1 MNRELYLKGI
11 ADSLALLSRMVSVR
25 GAINLYDINIVSECF
40 YSGLINLIE
49 GWNLKNANSIEKNAR
64 GIDLYDYDN
73 RISIQ
78 VTSDNTSEKIKHT
91 IDEFIKREI
100 RSTDSSYLD

>member
-49 GWNLKNANSIEKNAR
+49 G
-64 GIDLYDYDN
+64 
-73 RISIQ
+73 
-78 VTSDNTSEKIKHT
+78 
-91 IDEFIKREI
+91 
-100 RSTDSSYLD
+100 